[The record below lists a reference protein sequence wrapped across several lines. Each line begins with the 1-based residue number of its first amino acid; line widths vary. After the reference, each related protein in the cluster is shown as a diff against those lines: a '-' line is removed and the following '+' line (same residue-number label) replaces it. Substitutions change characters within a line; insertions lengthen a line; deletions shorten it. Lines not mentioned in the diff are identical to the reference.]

1 MSAVLLQSVL
11 GFEPHDGRWIT
22 GVLVG
27 VDDPP
32 RRMALSA
39 QRSWRESAQ
48 PLLHRAW
55 AREGSRSSHR
65 WSRQPG
71 KNTPTCPEPGAGKA
85 LGLGLR
91 HSVRCDPRAPGVDR
105 SN

>member
-1 MSAVLLQSVL
+1 MLACAYPALDLPMMRFQDVVEILHRSMPAVLLQSVL

-32 RRMALSA
+32 RRMDLSA
-39 QRSWRESAQ
+39 QRSWRDSAQ
-48 PLLHRAW
+48 PLLHPAW

-71 KNTPTCPEPGAGKA
+71 KNTPTCP
-85 LGLGLR
+85 
-91 HSVRCDPRAPGVDR
+91 
-105 SN
+105 